1 MAKVYFFLKSYF
13 GFSKRESR
21 GFILV
26 IPALIVLFLIPSGYE
41 LLLRKKNE
49 EKYLA
54 YKDKVDSLI
63 LAGWKPQQTNFQSQP
78 LNSKTDTIK
87 KSNSYQKPKSPQ
99 LNKMAFSEAD
109 SIVLQIVPGIGQTMA
124 GRVVKFRENIGG
136 LYSKDQLL
144 EVYGM
149 TPEVLE
155 KVFEYFEFVPEIK
168 NTILIN
174 QADVS
179 TLAKH
184 PYINYGSAKVIIA
197 YRDQHG
203 PYQSSEDLL
212 KIKIFNAE
220 WVDRLKPYLDFNAN

>member
-1 MAKVYFFLKSYF
+1 MAKFYFFLKSYF
-13 GFSKRESR
+13 GFSKRETR
-21 GFILV
+21 GFVLV
-26 IPALIVLFLIPSGYE
+26 IPALIVLYLIPLGYDWV
-41 LLLRKKNE
+41 LQRKNE
-49 EKYLA
+49 KVYIA
-54 YKDKVDSLI
+54 YSDKIDSLI
-63 LAGWKPQQTNFQSQP
+63 LAGWKPQQSKYQSQSIS
-78 LNSKTDTIK
+78 SKSDTIRK
-87 KSNSYQKPKSPQ
+87 TNNYQRPKSPQ
-99 LNKMAFSEAD
+99 LNKMSFSEAD
-109 SIVLQIVPGIGQTMA
+109 SVVLQIVPGIGQTMA

-168 NTILIN
+168 NKILIN
-174 QADVS
+174 QTDVN

-203 PYQSSEDLL
+203 PYKSSDDLL

-220 WVDRLKPYLDFNAN
+220 WVDRLKPYLEF

>member
-1 MAKVYFFLKSYF
+1 MGKFYFFLKSYF

-21 GFILV
+21 GFVLV
-26 IPALIVLFLIPSGYE
+26 IPALIILYLIPSGYDWV
-41 LLLRKKNE
+41 LQKKNE

-54 YKDKVDSLI
+54 YSDKIDSLVQ
-63 LAGWKPQQTNFQSQP
+63 AGWKPLQSNYQSQDIS
-78 LNSKTDTIK
+78 SKSDTVK
-87 KSNSYQKPKSPQ
+87 KTNNYQRPKSPQ
-99 LNKMAFSEAD
+99 LNKMSFSDAD
-109 SIVLQIVPGIGQTMA
+109 SVVLQIVPGIGQTMA

-168 NTILIN
+168 NKILIN
-174 QADVS
+174 QADVN

-197 YRDQHG
+197 FRDQHG
-203 PYQSSEDLL
+203 PYQSSDDLL

-220 WVDRLKPYLDFNAN
+220 WVDRLKPYLEF

>member
-1 MAKVYFFLKSYF
+1 MGKFYFFLKSYF

-21 GFILV
+21 GFVLV
-26 IPALIVLFLIPSGYE
+26 IPALIILYLIPSGYDWV
-41 LLLRKKNE
+41 LQKKNE

-54 YKDKVDSLI
+54 YSEKIDSLVQ
-63 LAGWKPQQTNFQSQP
+63 AGWKPLQSNFQSQDIS
-78 LNSKTDTIK
+78 SKSDTVK
-87 KSNSYQKPKSPQ
+87 KTNNYQRPKSPQ
-99 LNKMAFSEAD
+99 LNKMSFSDAD
-109 SIVLQIVPGIGQTMA
+109 SVVLQIVPGIGQTMA

-168 NTILIN
+168 NKILIN
-174 QADVS
+174 QADVN

-197 YRDQHG
+197 FRDQHG
-203 PYQSSEDLL
+203 PYQSSDDLL

-220 WVDRLKPYLDFNAN
+220 WVDRLKPYLEF

>member
-1 MAKVYFFLKSYF
+1 MGKFYFFLKSYF

-21 GFILV
+21 GFVLV
-26 IPALIVLFLIPSGYE
+26 IPALIILYLIPSGYDWV
-41 LLLRKKNE
+41 LQKKNE

-54 YKDKVDSLI
+54 YSEKIDSLVQ
-63 LAGWKPQQTNFQSQP
+63 AGWKPLQSNYQSQDIS
-78 LNSKTDTIK
+78 SKSDTVK
-87 KSNSYQKPKSPQ
+87 KTNNYQRPKSPQ
-99 LNKMAFSEAD
+99 LNKMSFSDAD
-109 SIVLQIVPGIGQTMA
+109 SVVLQIVPGIGQTMA

-168 NTILIN
+168 NKILIN
-174 QADVS
+174 QADVN

-197 YRDQHG
+197 FRDQHG
-203 PYQSSEDLL
+203 PYQSSDDLL

-220 WVDRLKPYLDFNAN
+220 WVDRLKPYLEF

>member
-1 MAKVYFFLKSYF
+1 MMAKFYFFLKSYF

-21 GFILV
+21 GFVLV
-26 IPALIVLFLIPSGYE
+26 IPALIVLYLIPLGYDW
-41 LLLRKKNE
+41 LLQKKNE
-49 EKYLA
+49 KVYLA
-54 YKDKVDSLI
+54 YSDKIDSLV
-63 LAGWKPQQTNFQSQP
+63 LAGWKPQQSNFQSQGIS
-78 LNSKTDTIK
+78 SKSDTVRK
-87 KSNSYQKPKSPQ
+87 TSNYQRPKSPQ
-99 LNKMAFSEAD
+99 LNKMSFSEAD
-109 SIVLQIVPGIGQTMA
+109 SVVLQIVPGIGQTMA

-168 NTILIN
+168 NKILIN
-174 QADVS
+174 QTDVN

-197 YRDQHG
+197 YREQHG
-203 PYQSSEDLL
+203 PYQSSDDLL

-220 WVDRLKPYLDFNAN
+220 WVDRLKPYLEF